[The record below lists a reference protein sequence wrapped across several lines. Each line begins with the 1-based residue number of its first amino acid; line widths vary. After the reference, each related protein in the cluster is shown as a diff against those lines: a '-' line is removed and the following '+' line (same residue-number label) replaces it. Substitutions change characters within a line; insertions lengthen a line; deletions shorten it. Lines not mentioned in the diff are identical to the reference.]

1 MWGGDDSS
9 QQLEYIEL
17 KNVLIKICSSAWL
30 NVTLKCIYF
39 YDFWFIVFWKKNST
53 NKKSNYLSCCH
64 VALPNY
70 IFSHILHKAK
80 SCPSINWKH

>member
-39 YDFWFIVFWKKNST
+39 YDFWFIVFWQKTVLIKK
-53 NKKSNYLSCCH
+53 
-64 VALPNY
+64 
-70 IFSHILHKAK
+70 
-80 SCPSINWKH
+80 

>member
-39 YDFWFIVFWKKNST
+39 YDFWFIVFWQKTVLIKKVIT
-53 NKKSNYLSCCH
+53 
-64 VALPNY
+64 
-70 IFSHILHKAK
+70 
-80 SCPSINWKH
+80 

>member
-30 NVTLKCIYF
+30 NIPLKCIYF
-39 YDFWFIVFWKKNST
+39 YDFGSSFFDKKQ
-53 NKKSNYLSCCH
+53 YQ
-64 VALPNY
+64 
-70 IFSHILHKAK
+70 
-80 SCPSINWKH
+80 